1 MFVKIIFVNNFRQKL
16 LYFYINL
23 LYISFFSFY
32 YSLEGFAFLL
42 LLTELLI
49 ILLFTL
55 VFLTIQFTIKN
66 TLNIYNLV
74 YSILLA
80 VILLIL
86 CYSYSKK
93 INIYYLNIINLVPLN
108 ISSDFFIFFYFLFI
122 EYLPTIYF
130 LAFILT
136 IFSLFFIIIF
146 FFF

>member
-1 MFVKIIFVNNFRQKL
+1 M
-16 LYFYINL
+16 
-23 LYISFFSFY
+23 
-32 YSLEGFAFLL
+32 
-42 LLTELLI
+42 
-49 ILLFTL
+49 
-55 VFLTIQFTIKN
+55 TIQFTIKN

-146 FFF
+146 FFFKLLQNNINNGKKNIYNLRKQHLFRQANYKSQYTTFQLNVSKKFLFNT